1 MNCERKAIPDSLSL
15 RNLKWFLWIPDQV
28 RDDKEMR
35 KDKEVRKDKE
45 MRNDM
50 LTKISPFGRNDKRVR
65 KDNSGFAKLAELLK
79 VSLDSR
85 FRGNDTGVRFT
96 ISDSLSLWNLSWFH
110 WIPAFAGMTK

>member
-1 MNCERKAIPDSLSL
+1 MSEVDNFGFAKLAEFVEVSLDS
-15 RNLKWFLWIPDQV
+15 RF
-28 RDDKEMR
+28 R
-35 KDKEVRKDKE
+35 
-45 MRNDM
+45 
-50 LTKISPFGRNDKRVR
+50 GNDKGVR

>member
-1 MNCERKAIPDSLSL
+1 MSISDSLSL

-28 RDDKEMR
+28 RDDTGVR
-35 KDKEVRKDKE
+35 NDKEVRKDKKV
-45 MRNDM
+45 RNVM
-50 LTKISPFGRNDKRVR
+50 LTKISPFGRNDKGVR

>member
-1 MNCERKAIPDSLSL
+1 MTKDFVVVSLDSRFRGNDTGVRFTISDSLSL

-50 LTKISPFGRNDKRVR
+50 LTKISPFGRNDKRLC
-65 KDNSGFAKLAELLK
+65 SGFTGFPL
-79 VSLDSR
+79 SR
-85 FRGNDTGVRFT
+85 E
-96 ISDSLSLWNLSWFH
+96 
-110 WIPAFAGMTK
+110 